1 MGGARPNIG
10 PVTTP
15 QPNAG
20 NAAAGMSKVR
30 NAITM
35 LEEALPMI
43 PMGTPAHTEILNTL
57 TKLSKAFSGEGS
69 GGGQKGID
77 LMSLLQ
83 SARQASQASP
93 MAALSKMM
101 APQGGAA
108 PPAMPGGA
116 PGGEGGGAPPM
127 PMAA

>member
-1 MGGARPNIG
+1 MGAARPNVG

-43 PMGTPAHTEILNTL
+43 PMGTPAHTEILGTLSKL
-57 TKLSKAFSGEGS
+57 TKTFSGGS
-69 GGGQKGID
+69 GGGEKGID

-83 SARQASQASP
+83 SARQASQSSP

-101 APQGGAA
+101 APQGQ
-108 PPAMPGGA
+108 PPAMPGAA
-116 PGGEGGGAPPM
+116 PGGEAPPM

>member
-1 MGGARPNIG
+1 MAGARPNIG

-20 NAAAGMSKVR
+20 SAAAAMSKVR
-30 NAITM
+30 NAVSM
-35 LEEALPMI
+35 LEEALPGI

-57 TKLSKAFSGEGS
+57 TKLSKTFSGEGG

-77 LMSLLQ
+77 LMTLLQ

-101 APQGGAA
+101 QPPGA
-108 PPAMPGGA
+108 PPAMPGAEPGGA
-116 PGGEGGGAPPM
+116 PGGAPPM

>member
-30 NAITM
+30 NAIQM
-35 LEEALPMI
+35 LEEALPTI

-57 TKLSKAFSGEGS
+57 TKLSKTFSSEG

-93 MAALSKMM
+93 MAALSRMM
-101 APQGGAA
+101 QPQGGT
-108 PPAMPGGA
+108 PPAMPPGPGA
-116 PGGEGGGAPPM
+116 EAGGAPPM